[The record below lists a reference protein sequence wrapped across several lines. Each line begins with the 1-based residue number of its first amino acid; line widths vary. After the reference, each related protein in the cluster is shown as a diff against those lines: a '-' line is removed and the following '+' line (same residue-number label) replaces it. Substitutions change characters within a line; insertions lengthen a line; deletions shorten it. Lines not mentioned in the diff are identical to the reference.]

1 MEDVPMKKIIAMLLG
16 LALLVAGSAL
26 AGDKKKDGAAC
37 CEPGGNAAQM
47 KAFYKEV
54 LNGHNIEAVDKYCA
68 ESFKDHNPDP
78 GMKGNKQGVKDSFKA
93 LFAAFPDLKVEVKQI
108 VEEGDLVVARVIMS
122 GTQKGE
128 FAGMPA
134 SGKKFKIQGIDM
146 VKVNKDGKAV
156 ERWGNFD
163 NATMFQQLSPKK

>member
-1 MEDVPMKKIIAMLLG
+1 VLG
-16 LALLVAGSAL
+16 LALAGSAL
-26 AGDKKKDGAAC
+26 AGDKKKEGMDC
-37 CEPGGNAAQM
+37 CATAKNADTM

-54 LNGHNIEAVDKYCA
+54 LNGHNLEAIDKYCA
-68 ESFKDHNPDP
+68 ASFKDHNPDP
-78 GMKGNKQGVKDSFKA
+78 GFKGDLKGLKANFKA
-93 LFAAFPDLKVEVKQI
+93 LFAAFPDMKVEVKQV
-108 VEEGDLVVARVIMS
+108 VEQDDVVVARVIMS

-146 VKVNKDGKAV
+146 VKINKDGKATD
-156 ERWGNFD
+156 RWGNFD

>member
-1 MEDVPMKKIIAMLLG
+1 MKKLLALVLG
-16 LALLVAGSAL
+16 LALAGSAL
-26 AGDKKKDGAAC
+26 AGDKKKDGADC
-37 CEPGGNAAQM
+37 CAMGADNAAQM

-54 LNGHNIEAVDKYCA
+54 INAHNVEAADKYCA
-68 ESFKDHNPDP
+68 SGFKDHNPDP
-78 GMKGNKQGVKDSFKA
+78 GFKGDLKGLKANFKA
-93 LFAAFPDLKVEVKQI
+93 FFAAFPDVKVEVKQ
-108 VEEGDLVVARVIMS
+108 VVVEGDLVVARVIMS

-146 VKVNKDGKAV
+146 VKLNKDGKATD
-156 ERWGNFD
+156 RWGNFD

>member
-1 MEDVPMKKIIAMLLG
+1 MKKLLALVLG
-16 LALLVAGSAL
+16 LVLAGPVL
-26 AGDKKKDGAAC
+26 AGDKKKEGMDC
-37 CEPGGNAAQM
+37 CAPGGNAAQL

-54 LNGHNIEAVDKYCA
+54 LNGHNVEAVDKYCA
-68 ESFKDHNPDP
+68 PNFKDHNPDP

-128 FAGMPA
+128 FAGMAA

-146 VKVNKDGKAV
+146 IKVNKDGKAT